1 MKTRTVLLGSLAAVL
16 GLSACEPAEKT
27 TVPTGTLE
35 IRKWPSSPELTGI
48 EQLVDG
54 AMAVGMEEDHIPGA
68 AIVVVRNGQV
78 VFAKGYGLADVDSGQ
93 SFTPDQTIFPIASV
107 SKLFTATAAMQL
119 VDSGAIELDADANRY
134 LESAKIPP
142 TYPEPV
148 TVAQLLSHTS
158 GLDELPGRRVRSAS
172 ELMPLGKFLS
182 QRLVRVH
189 APGEMTSYSSYGMS
203 LAGLLV
209 EEVSNTPFEN
219 YLRQHIWQPLGMT
232 DTSIAMPG
240 DTSRLATAYELDGE
254 KLVPIPYEFYQTP
267 PVASILS
274 TADDMSRFMI
284 AHLDGGRF
292 GDKRILSEAA
302 TWRMHRR
309 EATMHPKL
317 PGWTLGF
324 QEGDLNGLRILE
336 HGGDIGGFSTL
347 LTLLPEHGVGFFI
360 VHHLE
365 SNNLRFD
372 VRQAILDRYFPDA
385 RDKPAPVPDPKK
397 SESLKRFAGTYRAN
411 IFCHSCS
418 SEQPV
423 QDFEVEANADGTITV
438 WGDRWV
444 EVSPLYFVGVDG
456 KGRIGFAE
464 DKTGRITAMSAGSW
478 KVVEK
483 ID

>member
-1 MKTRTVLLGSLAAVL
+1 MVLIGWIAAIL
-16 GLSACEPAEKT
+16 GLSACEPAGET
-27 TVPTGTLE
+27 PGPAAAAEVATA
-35 IRKWPSSPELTGI
+35 SPPANLDDI
-48 EQLVDG
+48 EQLVDA
-54 AMAVGMEEDHIPGA
+54 AMADGMKEEGIPGA
-68 AIVVVRNGQV
+68 AIIVVRNGKV
-78 VFAKGYGLADVDSGQ
+78 VFAKGYGKADVESGRP
-93 SFTPDQTIFPIASV
+93 FTPDQTIFPIASV
-107 SKLFTATAAMQL
+107 SKLFTATAVMQL
-119 VDSGAIELDADANRY
+119 VDSGTIELDADANRY
-134 LESAKIPP
+134 LESAKVPP
-142 TYPEPV
+142 TYPAPV

-189 APGEMTSYSSYGMS
+189 APGELTSYSSYGMS

-209 EEVSNTPFEN
+209 EEVSNTPFEG
-219 YLRQHIWQPLGMT
+219 YLRQHIWQPLEMT
-232 DTSIAMPG
+232 DTSIAVPG
-240 DTSRLATAYELDGE
+240 DTSRLATAYERDGE
-254 KLVPIPYEFYQTP
+254 KLLPIPYEIYQTP

-274 TADDMSRFMI
+274 TADDMSRFMM

-292 GDKRILSEAA
+292 KDKRILSEAA
-302 TWRMHRR
+302 TERMHRR

-347 LTLLPEHGVGFFI
+347 LTLLPAHEVGFFI

-372 VRQAILDRYFPDA
+372 VRQAILDRYFPDT
-385 RDKPAPVPDPKK
+385 RDKKPPVPDPKQ
-397 SESLKRFAGTYRAN
+397 SDALKRFAGTYRAN

-418 SEQPV
+418 GEQNV
-423 QDFEVEANADGTITV
+423 QDFEVEANGDGTITV

-444 EVSPLYFVGVDG
+444 EVSPLYFVSLDG
-456 KGRIGFAE
+456 KSRIGFAE
-464 DKTGRITAMSAGSW
+464 DKNGRIAAMSAGSW
-478 KVVEK
+478 KVVER